1 VFRHIRYKL
10 MAAFAVPL
18 IILVAVAGLEVT
30 SSVRQ
35 MSTVNQESSL
45 AKASVGP
52 GGVVQALQ
60 TEREDAVL
68 SVLAA
73 AQDLPATLQGLN
85 PGVAG
90 ITEKPAVV
98 QAATD
103 SALSAFQTSV
113 DREGRQSEAA
123 YENVFVDLA
132 LLHQARA
139 EWAAAGTNTSANY
152 RSIADELYK
161 QYTSL
166 IGTLITA
173 TSQVPYQ
180 ITDSTLSTGV
190 EALVTSFA
198 KTEADW
204 QVTMDLFRA
213 SWSAP
218 TARAA
223 AIDQATK
230 DLGAEQA
237 WVARLNSL
245 ATGAFS
251 VPVNTLAS
259 STLSQSLS
267 IDVTMAQQG
276 TSPSVSALLESFG
289 QSGTGASKSAGDNT
303 VAQQGDAQI
312 ASIVNQRASQL
323 HNNAIRQAGEFG
335 LAGLAGTL
343 LGLVLLALV
352 SRSISR
358 PLARLAHQAE
368 ELASTHLPATLHS
381 MLNSDAG
388 TIPEG
393 LPITVSGQDEVSE
406 VARALDAVQRTAIEL
421 GAGQVVLRRNLSE
434 AFVNLGRRTQN
445 LVTRQL
451 EYISD
456 IELKEADPES
466 LEELFRLDHL
476 ATRMRRNAESLLILA
491 GSGPA
496 RQWSAAVPAMDV
508 ARAASAEVEDYK
520 RLRLHHFDPAMIKGE
535 VTTDLV
541 HILAELTEN
550 ALSFSPPGS
559 PVDVYGRFLQDGYVL
574 VVVDSGIGMSASDLD
589 IANQRLEGLGSDDG
603 VPGRYLGHFVAGRLA
618 SRHGLSI
625 SLQASQSGGL
635 VARVRI
641 PSELIE
647 APVADLSA
655 GAEVRPMAVPPPV
668 PSAPSATV
676 PPSLP
681 LTSRDMPVLPAD
693 PVPSSTNGHFAPPFD
708 DYASAP
714 PGDLPEAWYTGYSGS
729 APNADGD
736 AAADQTVDGFDGD
749 LEVADG
755 PVQANGFDGDLD
767 VPDPRFQRADIAN
780 ADLESLV
787 REAQAWSEEVSPPGA
802 PEPPA
807 PAAPAHFLTP
817 DSSLVAAPGGPAADR
832 GWDRG
837 WDPVAE
843 LSGHGHAPAP
853 AQPEATPSVPTGP
866 TGLAQTYSGVVPGI
880 SALPPLSEAA
890 GSGSPNGASAH
901 QGTPDLGI
909 LSPLAGTVPA
919 GGLLAWAQ
927 AASRS
932 AEQDEPTAVD
942 QPAPAG
948 ISPLTPLTPPISPA
962 LTARLSPPASSAL
975 APSPAEPV
983 APTAPAP
990 TPAAAWNA
998 LPPRL
1003 AVNGAGPATQARS
1016 TADGLRKLTRRVP
1029 GASLP
1034 EQDDSLRRA
1043 TPTTTNRNPLGLT
1056 GALAQYLSATANDS
1070 RAEKEQNPR

>member
-10 MAAFAVPL
+10 MAAFALPL

-35 MSTVNQESSL
+35 ISTVNQESSL

-73 AQDLPATLQGLN
+73 APDLPAPLQGLN
-85 PGVAG
+85 PGVAA

-113 DREGRQSEAA
+113 DSEGRQSEAA

-139 EWAAAGTNTSANY
+139 EWAAAGTNTSADY
-152 RSIADELYK
+152 RTVADELYK

-223 AIDQATK
+223 TIDQATN

-251 VPVNTLAS
+251 VPVKILAS
-259 STLSQSLS
+259 STMSQSLG
-267 IDVTMAQQG
+267 IDVTMVQGG
-276 TSPSVSALLESFG
+276 TSPSMSALLESFG

-312 ASIVNQRASQL
+312 TSIVNQRASQL

-335 LAGLAGTL
+335 LAGLVGTL

-541 HILAELTEN
+541 HVLAELTEN

-559 PVDVYGRFLQDGYVL
+559 PVDVYGRFLQDGYVV

-618 SRHGLSI
+618 ARHGLSI

-641 PSELIE
+641 PAELIE

-668 PSAPSATV
+668 PSAPAVTV
-676 PPSLP
+676 PPSLLP
-681 LTSRDMPVLPAD
+681 PSRDMPGLPAD
-693 PVPSSTNGHFAPPFD
+693 PVPSSTNGHFAPPVD
-708 DYASAP
+708 DDASAP
-714 PGDLPEAWYTGYSGS
+714 LGDLPEAWYVGYSGS
-729 APNADGD
+729 SPDAGGDTAP
-736 AAADQTVDGFDGD
+736 DQTLDGFHAD
-749 LEVADG
+749 LEVRDD
-755 PVQANGFDGDLD
+755 PVQVNGFGGDLD
-767 VPDPRFQRADIAN
+767 VPDPLFQSGDSAN

-807 PAAPAHFLTP
+807 PAAPAAALTP
-817 DSSLVAAPGGPAADR
+817 DGSAVAAPDDDR

-837 WDPVAE
+837 WDPLSA
-843 LSGHGHAPAP
+843 LSGNGQALAPA
-853 AQPEATPSVPTGP
+853 APEATPSAPTGP
-866 TGLAQTYSGVVPGI
+866 TELAQTYSAVVPGT

-890 GSGSPNGASAH
+890 SSSASNGASAH
-901 QGTPDLGI
+901 RGTPDLGI

-932 AEQDEPTAVD
+932 AEQDEPKVVD
-942 QPAPAG
+942 LPAPAG
-948 ISPLTPLTPPISPA
+948 MATPTPLAPPISPA
-962 LTARLSPPASSAL
+962 LTARLSPLAPPLL
-975 APSPAEPV
+975 APSAASPV

-1003 AVNGAGPATQARS
+1003 PFNGAGPATQARS

-1043 TPTTTNRNPLGLT
+1043 SPTTTNRNPLGLT